1 LTANVM
7 SNDRELY
14 TESGMHEFIGKPFTS
29 QELWACLLKYLK
41 PEGNTEGSKMDIVET
56 EGAEND
62 FQNMLK
68 RDFYVE
74 SKGSFSEI
82 TGALEANDIQTAHRL
97 THTLKSNAAM
107 VGCSGLREI
116 AAEMEGLLA
125 DGKNEVKKRH
135 IERLD
140 EEFAAV
146 LRDFAPLYDDYKS
159 KPVRKEKMLNKAEA
173 LALFSKLR
181 PLLISNNTDCLDYID
196 EIRCVEGSETLVEQ
210 MESFDFIAAAKTLTE
225 LVEKMEE

>member
-1 LTANVM
+1 M
-7 SNDRELY
+7 SNDREIY

-41 PEGNTEGSKMDIVET
+41 PLDDTVESKMDTTET
-56 EGAEND
+56 EEAEND

-74 SKGSFSEI
+74 CKGAFSEI
-82 TGALEANDIQTAHRL
+82 TGALEINDIQEAHRL

-116 AAEMEGLLA
+116 AAEMENLLTY
-125 DGKNEVKKRH
+125 GKNEVKKSH

-140 EEFAAV
+140 EEFTTV
-146 LRDFAPLYDDYKS
+146 LRDFEPLYDSYAS
-159 KPVRKEKMLNKAEA
+159 KPVKKEHMLDKAQA
-173 LALFSKLR
+173 LELLKKIK
-181 PLLISNNTDCLDYID
+181 PLLIRNNTECLDYID
-196 EIRCVEGSETLVEQ
+196 EIRRVEGSETIVEQ
-210 MESFDFIAAAKTLTE
+210 IESFDFIAATKTLTE
-225 LVEKMEE
+225 LEKKMEELN